1 MSVSILWKNGTA
13 TRKERISFAVFRDC
27 GLASLLNEDTVRLLW
42 TPCTG
47 EELVARQEVFQ
58 ALETPAA
65 ADTFETLYACLCTL
79 EKRRAQEKET
89 ENLPERYWH
98 FLRMFDG
105 YLALLSAASAL
116 KTEGLLLNNLHCY
129 AEDRLQE
136 LQTVAPLLDEYR
148 ELLRTLSTYTL
159 SLRRGHP
166 FLTMESKSEGVFDE
180 LLRCGA
186 SLGFLS
192 GERRSASLGLSE
204 ALQIAL
210 VQANERQ
217 FDRLRELHE
226 RLSPCMDLS
235 LLRLK
240 PEVRFYRDV
249 RELITK
255 MDAKYVPRCY
265 PRVAMSPLLEAKQLY
280 NVALYA
286 AGRTEIVPNDASFS
300 PDERLFFVTG
310 ANGGGKTTY
319 LKTVV
324 LNLLLFLGGCP
335 VFGQSAEIYPFSCV
349 YTHFPADETTGSG
362 RLADEERRVQ
372 RILEE
377 LPPEA
382 FVFLNETFTGANEEI
397 GIRLSLQTMRAL
409 REKDAFGLFV
419 THFHALEAEEFP
431 VLSAVVEGEGNKRLY
446 RIRRSN
452 TAESSYAQ
460 DILEMHRLDEESLR
474 DFLKTYRKLYGG
486 EDAL

>member
-1 MSVSILWKNGTA
+1 MGVSILWRNGTA
-13 TRKERISFAVFRDC
+13 TRQERISFAVFRDC
-27 GLASLLNEDTVRLLW
+27 GLSSLLGEDTVRLLW

-47 EELVARQEVFQ
+47 EELLARQEVFR
-58 ALETPAA
+58 ALETPAVA
-65 ADTFETLYACLCTL
+65 SAFETLYSALCAL
-79 EKRRAQEKET
+79 EKCVKREKEAAH
-89 ENLPERYWH
+89 LPERYWH
-98 FLRMFDG
+98 FLRLFDG
-105 YLALLSAASAL
+105 YLALLTAASAPE
-116 KTEGLLLNNLHCY
+116 TESLLLNSLRRY

-136 LQTVAPLLDEYR
+136 LQAVAPLLEEYR
-148 ELLRTLSTYTL
+148 TLLQTLSACTL

-166 FLTMESKSEGVFDE
+166 FLAMGSRAEGVFDE

-186 SLGFLS
+186 ALGFLS
-192 GERRSASLGLSE
+192 GERRSASLGMSE
-204 ALQIAL
+204 ALQNAL
-210 VQANERQ
+210 VQANAEP

-226 RLSPCMDLS
+226 ALSPCVDLS

-240 PEVRFYRDV
+240 PEVCFYRDV
-249 RELITK
+249 RGLIGQ
-255 MDAKYVPRCY
+255 MDAKRVPRCY
-265 PRVAMSPLLEAKQLY
+265 PRVAVLPLLEAKQLY

-286 AGRTEIVPNDASFS
+286 AGRAEIVPNDASFS

-362 RLADEERRVQ
+362 RLAEEERRVQ

-377 LPPEA
+377 LPPDA

-409 REKDAFGLFV
+409 REKGTFGLFV

-452 TAESSYAQ
+452 AAESSYAR
-460 DILEMHRLDEESLR
+460 DILELHRLDEESLR
-474 DFLKTYRKLYGG
+474 DFLTSYRKTYGG
-486 EDAL
+486 GDVL